1 VPGEALLVLNGPN
14 LNLLGRREPATYG
27 SETLADVAARLETLG
42 AELDVDVELRQSN
55 HEGELVGWIHDA
67 WGAADGVVLNPGA
80 FAHYSYALRDA
91 VAAIEPPVVEVHL
104 SNIHAREAFRH
115 DSVIAAV
122 AKGQIAGFGLDSYLL
137 GLRAAVSAARGA
149 EASGGG

>member
-1 VPGEALLVLNGPN
+1 MPGEALLVLNGPN

-104 SNIHAREAFRH
+104 SNIHAREEFRH
-115 DSVIAAV
+115 RSVIAPVALGMISGLGAQGYDLAV
-122 AKGQIAGFGLDSYLL
+122 RALVAH
-137 GLRAAVSAARGA
+137 LRRT
-149 EASGGG
+149 

>member
-1 VPGEALLVLNGPN
+1 MPGEALLVLNGPN

-27 SETLADVAARLETLG
+27 SDTLADVAARLETLG

-104 SNIHAREAFRH
+104 SNIHAREEFRH
-115 DSVIAAV
+115 RSVIAPVALGMISGLGAQGYELAV
-122 AKGQIAGFGLDSYLL
+122 RALVTH
-137 GLRAAVSAARGA
+137 LRRT
-149 EASGGG
+149 

>member
-104 SNIHAREAFRH
+104 SNIHAREEFRH
-115 DSVIAAV
+115 RSVIAPVALGMISGLGAQGYELAV
-122 AKGQIAGFGLDSYLL
+122 RALVAH
-137 GLRAAVSAARGA
+137 LRRT
-149 EASGGG
+149 

>member
-1 VPGEALLVLNGPN
+1 MTSTVFVLNGPN

-42 AELDVDVELRQSN
+42 TELDVDVELRQSN

-104 SNIHAREAFRH
+104 SNIHAREEFRH
-115 DSVIAAV
+115 RSVIAPVALGMISGLGAQGYELAV
-122 AKGQIAGFGLDSYLL
+122 RALVTH
-137 GLRAAVSAARGA
+137 LRRT
-149 EASGGG
+149 